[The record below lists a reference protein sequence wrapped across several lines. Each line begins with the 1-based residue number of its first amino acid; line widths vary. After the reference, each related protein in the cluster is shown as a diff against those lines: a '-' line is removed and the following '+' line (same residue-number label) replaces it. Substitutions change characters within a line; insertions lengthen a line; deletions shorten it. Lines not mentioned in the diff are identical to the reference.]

1 MDPRTP
7 AHGQQTSRWAPCR
20 AEGSH
25 RPAATGDPPR
35 NLETKVPLASS
46 PVEQARSLALG
57 FPAPSTRSVARSRAQ
72 GNLSLLRSHTSSEL
86 GLGASP
92 KASGPPGHR
101 GGEGDLT
108 ARPGRL
114 PTSDQSP
121 TRGPGVVST
130 CCGTQLPQKYRADG
144 GSPKAQS
151 PLSQGSRPVSVN
163 SLGTLVYEPKPA
175 SPASL
180 KLVWTR

>member
-1 MDPRTP
+1 MTP

-35 NLETKVPLASS
+35 NLKTEVPLASS

-57 FPAPSTRSVARSRAQ
+57 FPAPSTRSVARTRAQ
-72 GNLSLLRSHTSSEL
+72 GNLRLPGSHTGSAH

-92 KASGPPGHR
+92 KDSGPPGSGRR
-101 GGEGDLT
+101 G
-108 ARPGRL
+108 RPESPMGRW
-114 PTSDQSP
+114 SHEVQSP

-130 CCGTQLPQKYRADG
+130 HCGTQLPQKDSADG
-144 GSPKAQS
+144 GLPIITPAAPRQS
-151 PLSQGSRPVSVN
+151 LLLARDPDQFL
-163 SLGTLVYEPKPA
+163 
-175 SPASL
+175 
-180 KLVWTR
+180 